1 MVEAIANSAEYY
13 LIEGLNFKLSPGASY
28 ITDRKSV
35 TFIPVAHK
43 IIFRVKALVW
53 FVFKSIRMGG

>member
-1 MVEAIANSAEYY
+1 MVEAIANSAEDY

-35 TFIPVAHK
+35 T
-43 IIFRVKALVW
+43 
-53 FVFKSIRMGG
+53 VFYQWLTNLYFGSRRSCYTSSN